1 MMSGLIEASSICRI
15 QDERRT
21 LQRGA
26 VMTLHESDDP
36 DGEPIVRH
44 ISGPLL
50 LAVGLALVGCGEED
64 RTGPQPVAT
73 PVVSPETRGTF
84 RITAPTTGSVPESTH
99 YSLWYAHFD
108 YWGDSCC
115 KFALLGTLE
124 PNGTFIV
131 KMEPSRDSG
140 ADPYW
145 YHFALEDVPE
155 NCSVKDTAPVGFP
168 VLPGRTVDV
177 KLAVTCSP

>member
-1 MMSGLIEASSICRI
+1 
-15 QDERRT
+15 
-21 LQRGA
+21 
-26 VMTLHESDDP
+26 MTLHESDDP

-50 LAVGLALVGCGEED
+50 LAVGLAPVGCGEED

-155 NCSVKDTAPVGFP
+155 NCSVKDPAPVGFP